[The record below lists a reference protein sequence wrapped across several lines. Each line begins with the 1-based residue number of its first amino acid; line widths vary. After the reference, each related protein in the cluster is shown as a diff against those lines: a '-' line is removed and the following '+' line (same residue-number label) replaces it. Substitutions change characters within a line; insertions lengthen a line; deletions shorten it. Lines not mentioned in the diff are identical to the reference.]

1 MKHIT
6 KAILAGSAFLSATS
20 LSFGAPDRGGLPL
33 SVASAQARV
42 GHPAT
47 PASVAGVTRRHVRH
61 GAYVAGATAVGT
73 TAAVRSA
80 YGAYGYGYNRS
91 GCLPGPRVGA
101 FATSP
106 WDSTPTCPPY

>member
-6 KAILAGSAFLSATS
+6 KAILAGSAFLCAIS
-20 LSFGAPDRGGLPL
+20 LST
-33 SVASAQARV
+33 S
-42 GHPAT
+42 
-47 PASVAGVTRRHVRH
+47 ASVAGETRRHVHH
-61 GAYVAGATAVGT
+61 GAYVVGAAAIGT

-80 YGAYGYGYNRS
+80 YGAYGYVDNRS